1 MDSPALSP
9 ASLFKVAA
17 PSHQLVVGTS
27 QPTPAV
33 ERAGR
38 GQKGQE
44 GLSQPSSEDCA
55 SWQRKALTYTLLE
68 LEPSSLRHPY
78 GGRARSCPIRN
89 ICMAKD

>member
-1 MDSPALSP
+1 MDPPALSP

-33 ERAGR
+33 GRAGK

-55 SWQRKALTYTLLE
+55 GWQ
-68 LEPSSLRHPY
+68 
-78 GGRARSCPIRN
+78 
-89 ICMAKD
+89 